1 MGDNNQQETQKT
13 EEDLVDA
20 ATLEQEMKNT
30 QSDTQEAEGIETE
43 EQSEVEIALEK
54 AEAKA
59 NENWDKFVRLQA
71 EMDNLRRR
79 NEKQVEDAH
88 KYALKGFIDDLL
100 PVVDSLEMGRQA
112 EGDLDKIREGMD
124 LTLKQFLAVLERQKV
139 IAVSPEG
146 DDFDPD
152 LHQAVAMVPSP
163 DHEDN
168 KVINVMQKG
177 YTINGRLIRPAMVA
191 VCKN

>member
-1 MGDNNQQETQKT
+1 MGDNNQQETQT
-13 EEDLVDA
+13 PEEDLVDA
-20 ATLEQEMKNT
+20 ATLEQERNNVR
-30 QSDTQEAEGIETE
+30 DGTE
-43 EQSEVEIALEK
+43 EQDAVESTEKSEIEIALEA

-71 EMDNLRRR
+71 EMENLRRR

-100 PVVDSLEMGRQA
+100 PVVDSLEMGMQA
-112 EGDLDKIREGMD
+112 EGDLEKIREGMD
-124 LTLKQFLAVLERQKV
+124 LTLKQFLAVLERQNV
-139 IAVSPEG
+139 TQVSPGGEE
-146 DDFDPD
+146 FDPD

-168 KVINVMQKG
+168 QVINVMQKG
-177 YTINGRLIRPAMVA
+177 YTINDRLIRPAMVA

>member
-1 MGDNNQQETQKT
+1 MGDNNQPETQISD
-13 EEDLVDA
+13 EDLVDA
-20 ATLEQEMKNT
+20 KTLEQEMKNAKSGT
-30 QSDTQEAEGIETE
+30 AEEDNVETQEK
-43 EQSEVEIALEK
+43 SEVELALEK

-100 PVVDSLEMGRQA
+100 PVVDSLEMGMQA
-112 EGDLDKIREGMD
+112 EGDLGKIREGME
-124 LTLKQFLAVLERQKV
+124 LTLKQFLSVLEHQKV

-146 DDFDPD
+146 EDFDPD
-152 LHQAVAMVPSP
+152 LHQAVSMVPSP
-163 DHEDN
+163 EHEDN

-177 YTINGRLIRPAMVA
+177 YTINDRLIRPAMVT

>member
-1 MGDNNQQETQKT
+1 MGDNNQQETQT
-13 EEDLVDA
+13 PEEDLVDA
-20 ATLEQEMKNT
+20 ATLEQERNNVR
-30 QSDTQEAEGIETE
+30 DGTE
-43 EQSEVEIALEK
+43 EQDAVESTEKSEIEIALEA

-71 EMDNLRRR
+71 EMENLRRR

-100 PVVDSLEMGRQA
+100 PVVDSLEMGMQA
-112 EGDLDKIREGMD
+112 EGDLEKIREGMD
-124 LTLKQFLAVLERQKV
+124 LTLKQFLAVLERQNV
-139 IAVSPEG
+139 TQVSPDGEE
-146 DDFDPD
+146 FDPD

-168 KVINVMQKG
+168 QVINVMQKG
-177 YTINGRLIRPAMVA
+177 YTINDRLIRPAMVA

>member
-1 MGDNNQQETQKT
+1 MGDNNQQGTQKP
-13 EEDLVDA
+13 EENLVDA
-20 ATLEQEMKNT
+20 ATLEQEMRNA
-30 QSDTQEAEGIETE
+30 QDVTE
-43 EQSEVEIALEK
+43 EEKGDSVEKSEAEIALEK

-59 NENWDKFVRLQA
+59 SENWDKFVRLQA

-100 PVVDSLEMGRQA
+100 PVVDSLEMGMQA
-112 EGDLDKIREGMD
+112 EGDLEKIHEGME
-124 LTLKQFLAVLERQKV
+124 LTLKQFLSVLERQKV
-139 IAVSPEG
+139 TPISPEG
-146 DDFDPD
+146 EDFDPD

-163 DHEDN
+163 EHEDN

-177 YTINGRLIRPAMVA
+177 YTISDRLIRPAMVT